1 VEIGRPALELR
12 WASCRIRQVAPGW
25 ISAMW
30 EKFRAIF
37 TIPELRQ
44 KIVFTLIL
52 LAVFRVGYQIP
63 LPVIDQ
69 NKLEEKMGEGG
80 DMFKFFETVSI
91 FSAADLRR
99 VTIFG
104 LGIMPYISA
113 SIILQLLGSVWKPLE
128 DLKKEGET
136 GRKKINEYTRY
147 LTVMMCLVQSVMYL
161 KVMLSSGE
169 GSTLHPDFL
178 TSFGGGLHWTWFL
191 ASVLSMTCGTMFVM
205 WLGEQIDEFGI
216 GNGISLLIMAGILAQ
231 MPNALIGFC
240 RNLKWQLTGF
250 NEPGVEHLIVLAF
263 LFVMVVAGVVFIT
276 LGQRQIPTQSA
287 KHVRGRRV
295 YGGSRQYLPLR
306 LNQSGV
312 MPIIF
317 ASSLLMLPGFL
328 FSYLSSLA
336 QSGGDNWG
344 WLANLSR
351 ILGEM
356 FNQGSSFVYNIFY
369 IALIYFFSYFWTAIT
384 FNPKEMAEN
393 LKDFGTFIPGY
404 RPGRRTAEHLEK
416 VMIRITYVGA
426 AFLALVAIV
435 PTIISAALGVPANVA
450 SFYGGTGL
458 LIAVSVAFDLI
469 QKIDSHL
476 VMRDYRGLL
485 EP

>member
-1 VEIGRPALELR
+1 
-12 WASCRIRQVAPGW
+12 
-25 ISAMW
+25 MW
-30 EKFRAIF
+30 DKLRAIF

-44 KIVFTLIL
+44 KIFFTLIL
-52 LAVFRVGYQIP
+52 LAVFRIGYQIP
-63 LPVIDQ
+63 LPIIDQ
-69 NKLEEKMGEGG
+69 KQLAENMQQSQQDSTFRFIEH
-80 DMFKFFETVSI
+80 VSI

-99 VTIFG
+99 ITIFG

-113 SIILQLLGSVWKPLE
+113 SIILQLLGSVYKPLE
-128 DLKKEGET
+128 ELRKEGET

-147 LTVMMCLVQSVMYL
+147 LTVVMCLVQGAIYL
-161 KVMLSSGE
+161 GSMLGSPGDSQASSIAREFAVKG
-169 GSTLHPDFL
+169 GALHPAWYVTVIL
-178 TSFGGGLHWTWFL
+178 M
-191 ASVLSMTCGTMFVM
+191 MTCGTMFVM

-231 MPNALIGFC
+231 MPNAMIGFFQNW
-240 RNLKWQLTGF
+240 RPYLTGF
-250 NEPGVEHLIVLAF
+250 REVGVEHVIVLIVL
-263 LFVMVVAGVVFIT
+263 FVVVVFGVVFMQ

-295 YGGSRQYLPLR
+295 YGGNRQYLPLR

-317 ASSLLMLPGFL
+317 ASSLLMLPALLFGGLHGVVMGFEGDAWTWIGTRL
-328 FSYLSSLA
+328 SELQSMFSR
-336 QSGGDNWG
+336 GT
-344 WLANLSR
+344 
-351 ILGEM
+351 
-356 FNQGSSFVYNIFY
+356 SFVYNLAY
-369 IALIYFFSYFWTAIT
+369 IVLIYFFSYFWMAIT
-384 FNPKEMAEN
+384 FNPKEIAQN
-393 LKDFGTFIPGY
+393 LKDMGTFIPGY
-404 RPGRRTAEHLEK
+404 RPGRRTEEYLEK
-416 VMIRITYVGA
+416 VMVRITYVGA

-435 PTIISAALGVPANVA
+435 PTVISGLLKVDPGVA

>member
-1 VEIGRPALELR
+1 
-12 WASCRIRQVAPGW
+12 
-25 ISAMW
+25 MW
-30 EKFRAIF
+30 EKLRAIF

-44 KIVFTLIL
+44 KIFFTLIL
-52 LAVFRVGYQIP
+52 LAVFRIGYQIP
-63 LPVIDQ
+63 LPIIDQ
-69 NKLEEKMGEGG
+69 AQLAQNMEQSQEGST
-80 DMFKFFETVSI
+80 FRFIEHVSI

-99 VTIFG
+99 ITIFG

-113 SIILQLLGSVWKPLE
+113 SIILQLLGSVYKPLE
-128 DLKKEGET
+128 ELRKEGET

-147 LTVMMCLVQSVMYL
+147 LTVLMCLVQGAIY
-161 KVMLSSGE
+161 LSSMLGGDQ
-169 GSTLHPDFL
+169 GSTLAADFAIKGAGETRVLHPAWYFTMIL
-178 TSFGGGLHWTWFL
+178 
-191 ASVLSMTCGTMFVM
+191 VMTCGTMFVM

-231 MPNALIGFC
+231 MPNAMIDFF
-240 RNLKWQLTGF
+240 RYWRPYLTGF
-250 NEPGVEHLIVLAF
+250 REVGVEHVIVLIVL
-263 LFVMVVAGVVFIT
+263 FVVVVFGVVFMQ

-295 YGGSRQYLPLR
+295 YGGNRQYLPLR

-317 ASSLLMLPGFL
+317 ASSLLMLPALL
-328 FSYLSSLA
+328 FGALHGLIVGYDGGVWDWIANRLSDLQA
-336 QSGGDNWG
+336 MF
-344 WLANLSR
+344 SR
-351 ILGEM
+351 GT
-356 FNQGSSFVYNIFY
+356 SFVYNLTY
-369 IALIYFFSYFWTAIT
+369 IALIYFFSYFWMAIT
-384 FNPKEMAEN
+384 FNPKEIAEN

-404 RPGRRTAEHLEK
+404 RPGRRTAEYLEK

-435 PTIISAALGVPANVA
+435 PTVISGLLNVNPNVA

>member
-1 VEIGRPALELR
+1 
-12 WASCRIRQVAPGW
+12 
-25 ISAMW
+25 MW

-44 KIVFTLIL
+44 KIFFTLLL
-52 LAVFRVGYQIP
+52 LAVFRIGYSIP
-63 LPVIDQ
+63 LPVVDQ
-69 NKLEEKMGEGG
+69 AKLKAAQDDDTTMTRF
-80 DMFKFFETVSI
+80 MQKVST
-91 FSAADLRR
+91 FSASDLSNP
-99 VTIFG
+99 TIFG

-113 SIILQLLGSVWKPLE
+113 SIILQLLGSVYKPLE
-128 DLKKEGET
+128 ELRKEGET

-147 LTVMMCLVQSVMYL
+147 LTVLMCLIQGAIYL
-161 KVMLSSGE
+161 TTMV
-169 GSTLHPDFL
+169 
-178 TSFGGGLHWTWFL
+178 GGGGDPDASKLSREFLSAGGGMHPTWYFTMI
-191 ASVLSMTCGTMFVM
+191 AVMTCGTMFVM

-231 MPNALIGFC
+231 MPDAVFDFFTNWTPG
-240 RNLKWQLTGF
+240 LTGF
-250 NEPGVEHLIVLAF
+250 REPGIEHVIVLIA
-263 LFVMVVAGVVFIT
+263 LFIMVVFGVVFMQ

-295 YGGSRQYLPLR
+295 YGGNRQYLPLR

-317 ASSLLMLPGFL
+317 ASSLLMLPALVFGGLASMAGNRGDSETWKSVNLVMLELQGIFGSGTSFL
-328 FSYLSSLA
+328 
-336 QSGGDNWG
+336 
-344 WLANLSR
+344 
-351 ILGEM
+351 
-356 FNQGSSFVYNIFY
+356 YNICY
-369 IALIYFFSYFWTAIT
+369 IALIYFFCYFWMAIT
-384 FNPKEMAEN
+384 FNPKEIAEN

-404 RPGRRTAEHLEK
+404 RPGRRTAEYLEK

-426 AFLALVAIV
+426 AFLSVVAIV
-435 PTIISAALGVPANVA
+435 PTVISGLLGVNPNMA